1 MDVWDDVRRRART
14 LEADIDHKLI
24 AFNRLSVSQVPAV
37 LCSLCALRHVYLLFF
52 PVTSVPS
59 LRGRGV
65 QSGGRADEEKDA
77 LLQSGGHVESL
88 AAELD
93 SCLVQVSAAIVPP
106 TPCIRCCLRRPAWP
120 DGHCHGVSC
129 CRQHQYGCTTACSC
143 AHAPA
148 AAPVLFVPSDPCC
161 SLRDSSRRR
170 MRAWGDAC
178 ATWAAAAT
186 ARGSCTCCSDIGK
199 CCMNMRRSAVKS
211 RPISKS
217 NVNGCMHPYEYQPR
231 IPLAFAAVC
240 CSHCFAPVLSLSSST
255 IAVRVSAGHEYLA
268 TNKTHTAN
276 TQMVLLQG

>member
-1 MDVWDDVRRRART
+1 MLYYRVADTSNRWLPSSTRASSRS
-14 LEADIDHKLI
+14 LLLLCLHL
-24 AFNRLSVSQVPAV
+24 AFAAACVV
-37 LCSLCALRHVYLLFF
+37 
-52 PVTSVPS
+52 
-59 LRGRGV
+59 LRGLMMGTV
-65 QSGGRADEEKDA
+65 
-77 LLQSGGHVESL
+77 
-88 AAELD
+88 
-93 SCLVQVSAAIVPP
+93 
-106 TPCIRCCLRRPAWP
+106 
-120 DGHCHGVSC
+120 
-129 CRQHQYGCTTACSC
+129 TACPAADSTSMGVLLL
-143 AHAPA
+143 APA
-148 AAPVLFVPSDPCC
+148 LMPLPLHKFCLSDPCC

-217 NVNGCMHPYEYQPR
+217 NVNGCMHSYEYLPR

-240 CSHCFAPVLSLSSST
+240 CSHCFSPVLSFSSST

-276 TQMVLLQG
+276 TQMVLVQG